1 MYTSQ
6 NFQIR
11 DEETFSLCIPTD
23 RDYKILQLTDLHLGF
38 GMFSGKKD
46 RLALE
51 AVTELVRRTGPDLI
65 VLTGDSVFPFFPKS
79 GTMNNRKQAQK
90 LLAFLDGFRIP
101 YTFVF
106 GNHDCEM
113 GATCNKEQLAE
124 IFATGKYAVFTK
136 GRYEHSPQNPIA
148 GVGNFV
154 LDLIDGEGRV
164 LLPLIHLDSNM
175 YGDGWFFS
183 GFDCIHEDQTDWC
196 MEKLNER
203 KVPAMAF
210 FHMPPAEFKEA
221 YEKMKLG
228 DHSVS
233 YEHGSIGEKNEYFGI
248 SNRPPHFFEKAVDN
262 GWLKWI
268 FCGHDHLNT
277 LSLTYKGIRMT
288 YGMSIDYLGYSR
300 TTISRYTR
308 NLPLLFPIY
317 VNQLEYLPVSAVR
330 NLCNELL
337 NLCNLYLLS
346 ALLPDPHLL
355 ANLIRLFRLIHL
367 NRHSNF
373 RIREILA

>member
-1 MYTSQ
+1 MYTSAD
-6 NFQIR
+6 FQIR
-11 DEETFSLCIPTD
+11 DKETFALRIPTD

-38 GMFSGKKD
+38 GIFSGKKD
-46 RLALE
+46 RLALA
-51 AVTELVRRTGPDLI
+51 AVTELIRRTKPYLL

-90 LLAFLDGFRIP
+90 LLKFLDGFRIP

-113 GATCNKEQLAE
+113 GSACNKEQLADIFSSGRYA
-124 IFATGKYAVFTK
+124 IFAK
-136 GRYEHSPQNPIA
+136 GRYERSQDPIA

-154 LDLIDGEGRV
+154 IDLVDGKGKV
-164 LLPLIHLDSNM
+164 LLPLILLDSNM

-183 GFDCIHEDQTDWC
+183 GFDCIHEDQTEWC
-196 MEKLNER
+196 MEKLNAR

-228 DHSVS
+228 DHSVI
-233 YEHGSIGEKNEYFGI
+233 YEHGSIGEKDDYFGI
-248 SNRPPHFFEKAVDN
+248 SNREPHFFERAVEN

-288 YGMSIDYLGYSR
+288 YGMSIDYLGYSGIAKQYVQR
-300 TTISRYTR
+300 GATLITRKTSGEVKISMVPLTTVVSTR
-308 NLPLLFPIY
+308 
-317 VNQLEYLPVSAVR
+317 VR
-330 NLCNELL
+330 GK
-337 NLCNLYLLS
+337 
-346 ALLPDPHLL
+346 
-355 ANLIRLFRLIHL
+355 
-367 NRHSNF
+367 
-373 RIREILA
+373 

>member
-38 GMFSGKKD
+38 GMFSRKKD

-51 AVTELVRRTGPDLI
+51 AVTELIRRTGPDLI

-90 LLAFLDGFRIP
+90 LLAFLDGFQIP

-113 GATCNKEQLAE
+113 GAACNKEQLSE

-154 LDLIDGEGRV
+154 LDLTDGEGRV
-164 LLPLIHLDSNM
+164 LLPLIYLDSNM

-183 GFDCIHEDQTDWC
+183 GFDRIHEDQTDWC

-221 YEKMKLG
+221 YERMKLG
-228 DHSVS
+228 DNNVI
-233 YEHGSIGEKNEYFGI
+233 YKHGSVGEKNDHFGI
-248 SNRPPHFFEKAVDN
+248 SKFKGTFFNSAVEN
-262 GWLKWI
+262 GVIKWM

-277 LSLTYKGIRMT
+277 LSLVYKDIQLT
-288 YGMSIDYLGYSR
+288 YGMSIDYLGYKG
-300 TTISRYTR
+300 IEKQYTQR
-308 NLPLLFPIY
+308 GGTLITRKKDGSVSVKMVPLTS
-317 VNQLEYLPVSAVR
+317 VVSTKV
-330 NLCNELL
+330 
-337 NLCNLYLLS
+337 S
-346 ALLPDPHLL
+346 GVK
-355 ANLIRLFRLIHL
+355 
-367 NRHSNF
+367 
-373 RIREILA
+373 

>member
-1 MYTSQ
+1 MYTSK

-38 GMFSGKKD
+38 GFLSGKKD
-46 RLALE
+46 KLAMA
-51 AVTELVRRTGPDLI
+51 AVTELIQRTQPDLM

-79 GTMNNRKQAQK
+79 GTMNNRKQAEK
-90 LLAFLDGFRIP
+90 LLAFLDGFQIP
-101 YTFVF
+101 YTLVF

-113 GATCNKEQLAE
+113 GSACNKEQLAD
-124 IFATGKYAVFTK
+124 IFAAGKYAIFTK

-164 LLPLIHLDSNM
+164 LLPLVHLDSNM

-228 DHSVS
+228 DHSVI
-233 YEHGSIGEKNEYFGI
+233 YEHGSVGEKNEYFGI
-248 SNRPPHFFEKAVDN
+248 SSQKPCFFEKAVDN
-262 GWLKWI
+262 GRLKWI

-277 LSLTYKGIRMT
+277 LSLTYRGIRMT
-288 YGMSIDYLGYSR
+288 YGMSIDYLGYSGIAKQYIQR
-300 TTISRYTR
+300 GATLIIHRPDGEVKIAMVPLTTVVSTR
-308 NLPLLFPIY
+308 
-317 VNQLEYLPVSAVR
+317 VR
-330 NLCNELL
+330 G
-337 NLCNLYLLS
+337 
-346 ALLPDPHLL
+346 A
-355 ANLIRLFRLIHL
+355 
-367 NRHSNF
+367 
-373 RIREILA
+373 

>member
-11 DEETFSLCIPTD
+11 DEETFSLCIPMD

-46 RLALE
+46 RLALA

-79 GTMNNRKQAQK
+79 GTMNNKKQAQR
-90 LLAFLDGFRIP
+90 LLAFLDGFQIP

-113 GATCNKEQLAE
+113 GSACNKEQLAE
-124 IFATGKYAVFTK
+124 IFAMGKYAVFTK

-154 LDLIDGEGRV
+154 LDLIDGEGRI

-196 MEKLNER
+196 MQKLNER

-228 DHSVS
+228 DHSVI

-288 YGMSIDYLGYSR
+288 YGMSIDYLGYSGIAKQYIQR
-300 TTISRYTR
+300 GATLITRKTNGNIDITMVPLKTVISTR
-308 NLPLLFPIY
+308 
-317 VNQLEYLPVSAVR
+317 VR
-330 NLCNELL
+330 G
-337 NLCNLYLLS
+337 
-346 ALLPDPHLL
+346 A
-355 ANLIRLFRLIHL
+355 
-367 NRHSNF
+367 
-373 RIREILA
+373 

>member
-46 RLALE
+46 RLALA
-51 AVTELVRRTGPDLI
+51 AVTELIRRTGPDLI

-79 GTMNNRKQAQK
+79 GTMNNRKQAQR
-90 LLAFLDGFRIP
+90 LLAFLDGFQIP

-113 GATCNKEQLAE
+113 GSTCDKEQLAE

-196 MEKLNER
+196 MQKLNER

-221 YEKMKLG
+221 YEKM
-228 DHSVS
+228 
-233 YEHGSIGEKNEYFGI
+233 
-248 SNRPPHFFEKAVDN
+248 
-262 GWLKWI
+262 
-268 FCGHDHLNT
+268 
-277 LSLTYKGIRMT
+277 
-288 YGMSIDYLGYSR
+288 
-300 TTISRYTR
+300 
-308 NLPLLFPIY
+308 
-317 VNQLEYLPVSAVR
+317 
-330 NLCNELL
+330 
-337 NLCNLYLLS
+337 
-346 ALLPDPHLL
+346 
-355 ANLIRLFRLIHL
+355 
-367 NRHSNF
+367 
-373 RIREILA
+373 

>member
-38 GMFSGKKD
+38 GMFSQKKD
-46 RLALE
+46 RLALA
-51 AVTELVRRTGPDLI
+51 AVTELIRRTGPDLI

-90 LLAFLDGFRIP
+90 LLAFLDGFQIP

-113 GATCNKEQLAE
+113 GAVCNKEQLAE

-154 LDLIDGEGRV
+154 LDLIDGEGKI

-183 GFDCIHEDQTDWC
+183 GFDCIHEDQADWC
-196 MEKLNER
+196 MQKLNER

-210 FHMPPAEFKEA
+210 FHMPPAEFKKA

-228 DHSVS
+228 DHSVI

-288 YGMSIDYLGYSR
+288 YGMSRTEYSASAVSITNHSR
-300 TTISRYTR
+300 TNRGSLSSGSPYSCRNNCCQRYHSDVYVPVCLTCDQRGSPLDILLCDAEISQII
-308 NLPLLFPIY
+308 NGHS
-317 VNQLEYLPVSAVR
+317 VSHA
-330 NLCNELL
+330 
-337 NLCNLYLLS
+337 
-346 ALLPDPHLL
+346 DTF
-355 ANLIRLFRLIHL
+355 IGQ
-367 NRHSNF
+367 
-373 RIREILA
+373 